1 MRVPGPWPGAACGPR
16 PSLYDVGSMSLP
28 SSGPAG
34 SIFDLDCTSGQVR
47 WALVAAGCTFYL
59 GVFVACHQ
67 LSSSLNATYRSL
79 GAREQV
85 FWNLAATRAVF
96 GIQGTTAGLR
106 ALLLDPVLQAD
117 KVLGQQNWC
126 WFHITTATGF
136 FLFENLALHV
146 SNVLFHTFDGF
157 LAVHHL
163 FAFLGFLGCVVNLQA
178 GHYLPMITLLLEM
191 STPFT
196 CISWMLLKV
205 MFSEVEISEVCFL
218 PLMAGNAV
226 LWIGPCPSGA
236 CSSPHSPAEP
246 SYAEQGSCTVTRRPT
261 RREGP
266 WEPLL
271 TFCPGGPTNHSW
283 KGARFSHSFFGLYR
297 DHPQLF
303 SKKYGASLVHSRD
316 FISAQ
321 DRPRAQ
327 NVGAFTDFAQKAKLQ
342 KVQGQPRQDSHFP
355 SSGSPALVTGT
366 GLRPG
371 KQASP
376 GASLRCCTA
385 RPAPSGSPVS
395 FPASITP
402 RYCVREPVTEDVLLS
417 SLSWRHPERRH
428 GVCTLV

>member
-1 MRVPGPWPGAACGPR
+1 MGTVTQTAWQACGKDKVEDGRMRVPGPWPGAACGPR

-28 SSGPAG
+28 SSGPVG

-196 CISWMLLKV
+196 CISWMLLKAGCADSLLWRLNQWLMV
-205 MFSEVEISEVCFL
+205 HLFHCRMVLTYHMWWVCLGHWDGLARSLF
-218 PLMAGNAV
+218 P
-226 LWIGPCPSGA
+226 
-236 CSSPHSPAEP
+236 PHWALFVV
-246 SYAEQGSCTVTRRPT
+246 GL
-261 RREGP
+261 G
-266 WEPLL
+266 LL
-271 TFCPGGPTNHSW
+271 TVLINPYWTRKKTQQLLNPVDWNFAPG
-283 KGARFSHSFFGLYR
+283 
-297 DHPQLF
+297 
-303 SKKYGASLVHSRD
+303 
-316 FISAQ
+316 
-321 DRPRAQ
+321 RP
-327 NVGAFTDFAQKAKLQ
+327 NG
-342 KVQGQPRQDSHFP
+342 
-355 SSGSPALVTGT
+355 
-366 GLRPG
+366 
-371 KQASP
+371 
-376 GASLRCCTA
+376 
-385 RPAPSGSPVS
+385 PAPPKKTRSCSVKWKS
-395 FPASITP
+395 QKSVFF
-402 RYCVREPVTEDVLLS
+402 L
-417 SLSWRHPERRH
+417 
-428 GVCTLV
+428 

>member
-1 MRVPGPWPGAACGPR
+1 MGTVTQTAWQACGKDKVEDGRMRVPGPWPGAACGPR

-28 SSGPAG
+28 SSGPVG

-205 MFSEVEISEVCFL
+205 MFSEVEISEICFL

-226 LWIGPCPSGA
+226 LSGA
-236 CSSPHSPAEP
+236 DPARPGPAALPAARPSPAT
-246 SYAEQGSCTVTRRPT
+246 Q
-261 RREGP
+261 
-266 WEPLL
+266 
-271 TFCPGGPTNHSW
+271 
-283 KGARFSHSFFGLYR
+283 
-297 DHPQLF
+297 
-303 SKKYGASLVHSRD
+303 SKEA
-316 FISAQ
+316 
-321 DRPRAQ
+321 
-327 NVGAFTDFAQKAKLQ
+327 
-342 KVQGQPRQDSHFP
+342 
-355 SSGSPALVTGT
+355 AL
-366 GLRPG
+366 
-371 KQASP
+371 
-376 GASLRCCTA
+376 
-385 RPAPSGSPVS
+385 
-395 FPASITP
+395 
-402 RYCVREPVTEDVLLS
+402 
-417 SLSWRHPERRH
+417 
-428 GVCTLV
+428 

>member
-34 SIFDLDCTSGQVR
+34 SVFDLDCTSGQVR

-96 GIQGTTAGLR
+96 GLQGTAAGLR

-146 SNVLFHTFDGF
+146 SNALFHTFDGF

-163 FAFLGFLGCVVNLQA
+163 FAFLGFLGSVVNLQA

-196 CISWMLLKV
+196 CISWMLLKEFWV
-205 MFSEVEISEVCFL
+205 LHFRLQVDFCVRCEIRVQFHSF
-218 PLMAGNAV
+218 AGRLCGLAA
-226 LWIGPCPSGA
+226 LE
-236 CSSPHSPAEP
+236 AEP
-246 SYAEQGSCTVTRRPT
+246 VAD
-261 RREGP
+261 GP
-266 WEPLL
+266 PVPLPHGPHLPHVVGVPGPLGQPGPQPLPAALGALRGWAGPPHGPHQPLL
-271 TFCPGGPTNHSW
+271 DPQEDAAAAQPC
-283 KGARFSHSFFGLYR
+283 GLE
-297 DHPQLF
+297 
-303 SKKYGASLVHSRD
+303 
-316 FISAQ
+316 
-321 DRPRAQ
+321 
-327 NVGAFTDFAQKAKLQ
+327 
-342 KVQGQPRQDSHFP
+342 
-355 SSGSPALVTGT
+355 
-366 GLRPG
+366 LR
-371 KQASP
+371 
-376 GASLRCCTA
+376 A
-385 RPAPSGSPVS
+385 RPPQRAGAAEEDEVAASAPTV
-395 FPASITP
+395 PAAPTP
-402 RYCVREPVTEDVLLS
+402 GRNPNACPFFQHCSHCCGGFLS
-417 SLSWRHPERRH
+417 R
-428 GVCTLV
+428 

>member
-1 MRVPGPWPGAACGPR
+1 MGTVTQTAWQACGKDKVEDGRMRVPGPWPGAACGPR

-196 CISWMLLKV
+196 CISWMLLK
-205 MFSEVEISEVCFL
+205 
-218 PLMAGNAV
+218 
-226 LWIGPCPSGA
+226 
-236 CSSPHSPAEP
+236 
-246 SYAEQGSCTVTRRPT
+246 
-261 RREGP
+261 
-266 WEPLL
+266 
-271 TFCPGGPTNHSW
+271 NHNW

-316 FISAQ
+316 FISTQ

-385 RPAPSGSPVS
+385 RPAPSGSPVRAQA
-395 FPASITP
+395 PDTQAQ
-402 RYCVREPVTEDVLLS
+402 
-417 SLSWRHPERRH
+417 
-428 GVCTLV
+428 

>member
-1 MRVPGPWPGAACGPR
+1 MGTVTQTAWQACGKDKVEDGRMRVPGPWPGAACGPR

-196 CISWMLLKV
+196 CISWMLLK
-205 MFSEVEISEVCFL
+205 
-218 PLMAGNAV
+218 
-226 LWIGPCPSGA
+226 
-236 CSSPHSPAEP
+236 
-246 SYAEQGSCTVTRRPT
+246 
-261 RREGP
+261 
-266 WEPLL
+266 
-271 TFCPGGPTNHSW
+271 NHSW

-303 SKKYGASLVHSRD
+303 SKKYGTSLVHSRD

-395 FPASITP
+395 FPASVTP

>member
-1 MRVPGPWPGAACGPR
+1 MGTVTQTAWQACGKDKVEDGRMRVPGPWPGAACGPR

-196 CISWMLLKV
+196 CISWMLLK
-205 MFSEVEISEVCFL
+205 
-218 PLMAGNAV
+218 
-226 LWIGPCPSGA
+226 
-236 CSSPHSPAEP
+236 
-246 SYAEQGSCTVTRRPT
+246 
-261 RREGP
+261 
-266 WEPLL
+266 
-271 TFCPGGPTNHSW
+271 NHSW

>member
-1 MRVPGPWPGAACGPR
+1 MGTVTQTAWQACGKDKVEDGRMRVPGPWPGAACGPR

-28 SSGPAG
+28 SSGPVG

-196 CISWMLLKV
+196 CISWMLLK
-205 MFSEVEISEVCFL
+205 
-218 PLMAGNAV
+218 
-226 LWIGPCPSGA
+226 
-236 CSSPHSPAEP
+236 
-246 SYAEQGSCTVTRRPT
+246 
-261 RREGP
+261 
-266 WEPLL
+266 
-271 TFCPGGPTNHSW
+271 NHSW

-297 DHPQLF
+297 DHSQLF
-303 SKKYGASLVHSRD
+303 SKKYGAYLVHSRD

-327 NVGAFTDFAQKAKLQ
+327 SVGAVTDFVQKAKLQ

-376 GASLRCCTA
+376 GASLRCCTGPA
-385 RPAPSGSPVS
+385 RPLWIA
-395 FPASITP
+395 
-402 RYCVREPVTEDVLLS
+402 CQVRRTFCPGVPIPTGGPVTEMRTLNLFIPPCSWSFIWVQMN
-417 SLSWRHPERRH
+417 SL
-428 GVCTLV
+428 